1 MSPSEAVKFLTNK
14 PILSLPATRQRGIA
28 REEDVKLID
37 NLTVRASWFLV
48 LLFFGGMIVVLS
60 GLGLYALQQS
70 AAAVAAMAPH
80 AGESGAAY
88 LAAFETMSGLM
99 RLAIVAVLA
108 GSLLVMVIVVW
119 GISVNVL
126 KPLARLV
133 GYFEGLAKGDLSQ
146 PVERRGNNEI
156 GRLFNSLRHMQDG
169 LSQTVGTVRSSSEG
183 IYVGAQDI
191 AEGNGELSSRTEQ
204 QAASLAE
211 TASSMEE
218 LASTVEQ
225 NADNAR
231 QASQLAVEA
240 SRTAAQGGEVV
251 GEVVAT
257 MHDISESSHQM
268 SDIIG
273 VIDSIAFQT
282 NILALNASVEA
293 ARAGEHGRGFAVV
306 AQEVRSLA
314 GRSAS
319 AAGEIRTLIAASLEK
334 VDVGTAR
341 ADKAGQTMSEIV
353 AAVQRVSDI
362 MDEIASAS
370 LEQSNGIGQVNQAV
384 TQMDQ
389 VTQQN
394 AALVQQAA
402 TAATQLEAEAAR
414 LREAVLR
421 FRLAGQAGKAEQ
433 ERAVRPV
440 SGGSQVARLEHDPLP
455 AKRHNAQAT
464 SSNAT
469 RNEKEEEQWASF

>member
-1 MSPSEAVKFLTNK
+1 M
-14 PILSLPATRQRGIA
+14 
-28 REEDVKLID
+28 KLLD

-88 LAAFETMSGLM
+88 QAAFEAMSSLM
-99 RLAIVAVLA
+99 RLAIVAVLT
-108 GSLLVMVIVVW
+108 GSLFVMVIVVW

-133 GYFEGLAKGDLSQ
+133 EYFEGLAKGDLSQ
-146 PVERRGNNEI
+146 PVENRGNNEI
-156 GRLFNSLRHMQDG
+156 GRLFTSLRYMQDG
-169 LSQTVGTVRSSSEG
+169 LSETVGTVRNSSEG

-231 QASQLAVEA
+231 QASQLAAEA

-251 GEVVAT
+251 GEVVST
-257 MHDISESSHQM
+257 MHDISESAHKM
-268 SDIIG
+268 SDIVG

-314 GRSAS
+314 GRSAA

-341 ADKAGQTMSEIV
+341 VDKAGQTMSEIV

-421 FRLAGQAGKAEQ
+421 FRLAGQADNTGQA
-433 ERAVRPV
+433 RAARPD
-440 SGGSQVARLEHDPLP
+440 GGSSHVARLAHDPLP
-455 AKRHNAQAT
+455 AKRHSAQAT
-464 SSNAT
+464 APRSTRNEKE

>member
-1 MSPSEAVKFLTNK
+1 M
-14 PILSLPATRQRGIA
+14 
-28 REEDVKLID
+28 KLLD
-37 NLTVRASWFLV
+37 NLTVRTSWFLV

-70 AAAVAAMAPH
+70 SAAVAAMAPH

-88 LAAFETMSGLM
+88 QASFMATAELM
-99 RLAIVAVLA
+99 RWAIVAVLT
-108 GSLLVMVIVVW
+108 GSLAVMVVVVW

-133 GYFEGLAKGDLSQ
+133 GYFEGLARGDLSQ
-146 PVERRGNNEI
+146 PVENRGNNEI
-156 GRLFNSLRHMQDG
+156 GRLFISLRHMQDG
-169 LSQTVGTVRSSSEG
+169 LSETVGTVRSSSEG
-183 IYVGAQDI
+183 IYIGAQGI
-191 AEGNGELSSRTEQ
+191 AEGNVELSSRTEQ

-218 LASTVEQ
+218 LAATVEQ

-231 QASQLAVEA
+231 QASQLAADA

-251 GEVVAT
+251 GEVVST
-257 MHDISESSHQM
+257 MHDISESSHKM

-273 VIDSIAFQT
+273 VIDTIAFQT

-319 AAGEIRTLIAASLEK
+319 AAGEIRALIATSLEK

-341 ADKAGQTMSEIV
+341 VDKAGQTMSEIV

-362 MDEIASAS
+362 MDE
-370 LEQSNGIGQVNQAV
+370 
-384 TQMDQ
+384 
-389 VTQQN
+389 
-394 AALVQQAA
+394 
-402 TAATQLEAEAAR
+402 
-414 LREAVLR
+414 
-421 FRLAGQAGKAEQ
+421 
-433 ERAVRPV
+433 
-440 SGGSQVARLEHDPLP
+440 
-455 AKRHNAQAT
+455 
-464 SSNAT
+464 
-469 RNEKEEEQWASF
+469 

>member
-1 MSPSEAVKFLTNK
+1 M
-14 PILSLPATRQRGIA
+14 
-28 REEDVKLID
+28 KLLD

-60 GLGLYALQQS
+60 ALGLYALQQ
-70 AAAVAAMAPH
+70 AGVAVSAMAPH
-80 AGESGAAY
+80 AGESGAAHE
-88 LAAFETMSGLM
+88 ASFEAVAGMM

-108 GSLLVMVIVVW
+108 GSLAVMVVVVW

-146 PVERRGNNEI
+146 PVENRGNNEI
-156 GRLFNSLRHMQDG
+156 GRLFISLRHMQEG
-169 LSQTVGTVRSSSEG
+169 LSATVGTVRSSSEG

-191 AEGNGELSSRTEQ
+191 ADGNGELSSRTEQ

-231 QASQLAVEA
+231 QASQLAAEA

-273 VIDSIAFQT
+273 VIDTIAFQT

-306 AQEVRSLA
+306 AQEVRNLA

-319 AAGEIRTLIAASLEK
+319 AAGEIRELIQASLER
-334 VDVGTAR
+334 VDVGTSR
-341 ADKAGQTMSEIV
+341 VDKAGQTMQEIV

-402 TAATQLEAEAAR
+402 TAATQLEAEAGR

-421 FRLAGQAGKAEQ
+421 FRLAGQPTESVQTTRREENASQALPA
-433 ERAVRPV
+433 AVQR
-440 SGGSQVARLEHDPLP
+440 DPLP
-455 AKRHNAQAT
+455 ARRSQESSSGASHNK
-464 SSNAT
+464 N
-469 RNEKEEEQWASF
+469 EEEEWASF

>member
-1 MSPSEAVKFLTNK
+1 MKYL
-14 PILSLPATRQRGIA
+14 
-28 REEDVKLID
+28 D

-48 LLFFGGMIVVLS
+48 LLFFGAMLVVLS
-60 GLGLYALQQS
+60 ALGLYALQQGS
-70 AAAVAAMAPH
+70 TAVAAMAPH
-80 AGESGAAY
+80 AGESGTAY
-88 LAAFETMSGLM
+88 QTAFTATADLM
-99 RLAIVAVLA
+99 RMAIVIVLA
-108 GSLLVMVIVVW
+108 GSAVVMGIVVW

-126 KPLARLV
+126 RPLARLV
-133 GYFEGLAKGDLSQ
+133 GYFEGLAQGDLSQ
-146 PVERRGNNEI
+146 PVENRGNNEI
-156 GRLFNSLRHMQDG
+156 GRLFISLKRMQDG
-169 LSQTVGTVRSSSEG
+169 LSKTVGTVRSSSEG
-183 IYVGAQDI
+183 IYVGAQGI

-231 QASQLAVEA
+231 QASQLAAEA

-251 GEVVAT
+251 GEVVST
-257 MHDISESSHQM
+257 MHDISESSHKM

-273 VIDSIAFQT
+273 VIDTIAFQT

-319 AAGEIRTLIAASLEK
+319 AAGEIRALIKASLET
-334 VDVGTAR
+334 VDAGTAR
-341 ADKAGQTMSEIV
+341 VDQAGQTMGEIV

-389 VTQQN
+389 VIQQN
-394 AALVQQAA
+394 ATLVQQAA

-421 FRLAGQAGKAEQ
+421 FRLVGQAGETQ
-433 ERAVRPV
+433 SRA
-440 SGGSQVARLEHDPLP
+440 GGQAGAARLVAPQQDPLP
-455 AKRHNAQAT
+455 AKRQQDMKHRQD
-464 SSNAT
+464 
-469 RNEKEEEQWASF
+469 EKSQEEEWASF

>member
-1 MSPSEAVKFLTNK
+1 M
-14 PILSLPATRQRGIA
+14 
-28 REEDVKLID
+28 KLLD

-48 LLFFGGMIVVLS
+48 LLFFGAMLVVLS
-60 GLGLYALQQS
+60 VLGLYALQQGS
-70 AAAVAAMAPH
+70 AAVAVMAPH
-80 AGESGAAY
+80 AGEAGVTHQASFAAT
-88 LAAFETMSGLM
+88 AGLI
-99 RLAIVAVLA
+99 RLAIVAVLL
-108 GSLLVMVIVVW
+108 GSAVVMGIVVW

-126 KPLARLV
+126 RPLARLV
-133 GYFEGLAKGDLSQ
+133 GYFEGLAQGNLSQ
-146 PVERRGNNEI
+146 PVENRGNNEI
-156 GRLFNSLRHMQDG
+156 GRLFTSLRHMQEG
-169 LSQTVGTVRSSSEG
+169 LSGTVGTVRSSSES
-183 IYVGAQDI
+183 IYLGAQEI

-211 TASSMEE
+211 TASSMEQ

-231 QASQLAVEA
+231 QASQLASEA
-240 SRTAAQGGEVV
+240 SRTAVQGGEVV
-251 GEVVAT
+251 GEVVST
-257 MHDISESSHQM
+257 MHDISESSHKV

-319 AAGEIRTLIAASLEK
+319 AAGEIRTLIKASLEK

-341 ADKAGQTMSEIV
+341 VDQAGQTMSEIV

-389 VTQQN
+389 VIQQN

-421 FRLAGQAGKAEQ
+421 FRLAGQQDKPRQEARKKAVPAGPAAATQ
-433 ERAVRPV
+433 
-440 SGGSQVARLEHDPLP
+440 DPLP
-455 AKRHNAQAT
+455 AKRRQYEANAKARTTQ
-464 SSNAT
+464 
-469 RNEKEEEQWASF
+469 EEEWASF

>member
-1 MSPSEAVKFLTNK
+1 
-14 PILSLPATRQRGIA
+14 
-28 REEDVKLID
+28 
-37 NLTVRASWFLV
+37 
-48 LLFFGGMIVVLS
+48 MIVVLS

-70 AAAVAAMAPH
+70 AVAVTAMAPH

-88 LAAFETMSGLM
+88 QAAFETTASLM
-99 RLAIVAVLA
+99 RLAIVAALS
-108 GSLLVMVIVVW
+108 GSLVVMVVVVW

-133 GYFEGLAKGDLSQ
+133 EYFEGLAKGDLSQ
-146 PVERRGNNEI
+146 PVENRGNNEI
-156 GRLFNSLRHMQDG
+156 GRLFTSLRHMQEG
-169 LSQTVGTVRSSSEG
+169 LSETVGTVRSSSEG

-191 AEGNGELSSRTEQ
+191 ADGNGELSSRTEQ

-231 QASQLAVEA
+231 QASQLAAEA

-257 MHDISESSHQM
+257 MHDISESSHKM

-319 AAGEIRTLIAASLEK
+319 AAGEIRTLIAASVEK

-341 ADKAGQTMSEIV
+341 VDKAGQTMKEIV

-421 FRLAGQAGKAEQ
+421 FRLAGQTGSAGQ
-433 ERAVRPV
+433 ERAVRPAP
-440 SGGSQVARLEHDPLP
+440 GNPQVARLAHDPLP
-455 AKRHNAQAT
+455 AKRHDAQAAT
-464 SSNAT
+464 SSST

>member
-1 MSPSEAVKFLTNK
+1 MKFL
-14 PILSLPATRQRGIA
+14 
-28 REEDVKLID
+28 D

-60 GLGLYALQQS
+60 LLGWYALQQS
-70 AAAVAAMAPH
+70 GAAVAAMAPH
-80 AGESGAAY
+80 AGESGASYQASFTAMAD
-88 LAAFETMSGLM
+88 LV
-99 RLAIVAVLA
+99 RLAILAVLMGSVAV
-108 GSLLVMVIVVW
+108 MVVVVW

-126 KPLARLV
+126 QPLARLV
-133 GYFEGLAKGDLSQ
+133 GYFEGLAQGDLSQ
-146 PVERRGNNEI
+146 PVENRGNNEI
-156 GRLFNSLRHMQDG
+156 GRLFLSLKHMQDG
-169 LSQTVGTVRSSSEG
+169 LSDTVGTVRSSSEG
-183 IYVGAQDI
+183 IYQGAHDI
-191 AEGNGELSSRTEQ
+191 ADGNGELSSRTEQ

-231 QASQLAVEA
+231 QASQLAAEA

-251 GEVVAT
+251 GEVVST

-273 VIDSIAFQT
+273 VIDTIAFQT

-306 AQEVRSLA
+306 AQEVRNLA

-319 AAGEIRTLIAASLEK
+319 AAGEIRTLIQASLEK
-334 VDVGTAR
+334 VDVGTSR
-341 ADKAGQTMSEIV
+341 VDRAGQTMREIV

-384 TQMDQ
+384 TEMDQ
-389 VTQQN
+389 TTQQN

-402 TAATQLEAEAAR
+402 TAATQLEAEAGR
-414 LREAVLR
+414 LRDAVMR
-421 FRLAGQAGKAEQ
+421 FRLAGQANVPVPG
-433 ERAVRPV
+433 ER
-440 SGGSQVARLEHDPLP
+440 QARTYPAQQPTTQRDPLP
-455 AKRHNAQAT
+455 GASEAGTTPRPRTDRAQ
-464 SSNAT
+464 
-469 RNEKEEEQWASF
+469 EEEEWASF

>member
-1 MSPSEAVKFLTNK
+1 MKFL
-14 PILSLPATRQRGIA
+14 
-28 REEDVKLID
+28 D

-48 LLFFGGMIVVLS
+48 LLFFGGMIIVLS
-60 GLGLYALQQS
+60 LLGLYALQQGS
-70 AAAVAAMAPH
+70 AAVAAMAPH
-80 AGESGAAY
+80 IGESGAPHQASFASVAD
-88 LAAFETMSGLM
+88 LV
-99 RLAIVAVLA
+99 RLAIVAVLL
-108 GSLLVMVIVVW
+108 GSVAVMVVVVW

-126 KPLARLV
+126 QPLARLV
-133 GYFEGLAKGDLSQ
+133 GYFEGLAQGDLSQ
-146 PVERRGNNEI
+146 PVENRGNNEI
-156 GRLFNSLRHMQDG
+156 GRLFTSLKHMQEG
-169 LSQTVGTVRSSSEG
+169 LSETVGTVRSSSEG
-183 IYVGAQDI
+183 IYQGAHGI

-225 NADNAR
+225 SADNAR
-231 QASQLAVEA
+231 QASQLAAEA

-251 GEVVAT
+251 GEVVST

-306 AQEVRSLA
+306 AQEVRNLA

-319 AAGEIRTLIAASLEK
+319 AAGEIRDLIQASLEK
-334 VDVGTAR
+334 VDVGTSR
-341 ADKAGQTMSEIV
+341 VDRAGQTMREIV

-370 LEQSNGIGQVNQAV
+370 VEQSSGIGQVNQAV

-402 TAATQLEAEAAR
+402 TAATQLEAEAGR
-414 LREAVLR
+414 LREAVMR
-421 FRLAGQAGKAEQ
+421 FRLAGQLDASMPGESPARTT
-433 ERAVRPV
+433 RARP
-440 SGGSQVARLEHDPLP
+440 SEAQRDPLP
-455 AKRHNAQAT
+455 AARKGETKPT
-464 SSNAT
+464 SSEGQAQQ
-469 RNEKEEEQWASF
+469 EEEWASF

>member
-1 MSPSEAVKFLTNK
+1 M
-14 PILSLPATRQRGIA
+14 
-28 REEDVKLID
+28 KLLD

-48 LLFFGGMIVVLS
+48 LLFFGAMLIVLS
-60 GLGLYALQQS
+60 ALGLYALQQGS
-70 AAAVAAMAPH
+70 HAVAAMAPH

-88 LAAFETMSGLM
+88 QASFSATADLM

-108 GSLLVMVIVVW
+108 GSAVVMGVVVW
-119 GISVNVL
+119 GISTNVL
-126 KPLARLV
+126 RPLARLV
-133 GYFEGLAKGDLSQ
+133 GYFESLAQGDLSQ
-146 PVERRGNNEI
+146 PVENRGNNEI
-156 GRLFNSLRHMQDG
+156 GRLFTSLRRMQDG
-169 LSQTVGTVRSSSEG
+169 LSGTVGTVRSSSEG

-231 QASQLAVEA
+231 QASQLAAEA
-240 SRTAAQGGEVV
+240 SRTAVQGVEVV

-257 MHDISESSHQM
+257 MHDISESSHKV

-273 VIDSIAFQT
+273 VIDTIAFQT

-306 AQEVRSLA
+306 AQEVRNLA

-319 AAGEIRTLIAASLEK
+319 AAGEIRTLIQASLEK

-341 ADKAGQTMSEIV
+341 VDQAGQTMNEIV

-370 LEQSNGIGQVNQAV
+370 LEQSNGISQVNQAV

-389 VTQQN
+389 VIQQN

-421 FRLAGQAGKAEQ
+421 FRLTGQHGEPVRAAATKRNAVKAL
-433 ERAVRPV
+433 AAPV
-440 SGGSQVARLEHDPLP
+440 GHDPRP
-455 AKRHNAQAT
+455 AERKPRGAMNT
-464 SSNAT
+464 SKSN
-469 RNEKEEEQWASF
+469 EEEEWASF

>member
-1 MSPSEAVKFLTNK
+1 M
-14 PILSLPATRQRGIA
+14 
-28 REEDVKLID
+28 KLLD

-60 GLGLYALQQS
+60 VLGLYALQQGH
-70 AAAVAAMAPH
+70 AAVAEMAPH
-80 AGESGAAY
+80 AGESGALLLQGFDVVA
-88 LAAFETMSGLM
+88 GWM
-99 RLAIVAVLA
+99 RLAIIAVLV
-108 GSLLVMVIVVW
+108 GSALVMAVVMW
-119 GISVNVL
+119 GITVNVL
-126 KPLARLV
+126 QPLARLV
-133 GYFEGLAKGDLSQ
+133 GYFEGLARGDLSQ
-146 PVERRGNNEI
+146 PVENRGNNEI
-156 GRLFNSLRHMQDG
+156 GRLFTSLKHMQEG
-169 LSQTVGTVRSSSEG
+169 LSDTVGTVRSSSEG
-183 IYVGAQDI
+183 IYQGAHEI
-191 AEGNGELSSRTEQ
+191 ARGNGELSSRTEQ

-211 TASSMEE
+211 TASSMEQ

-231 QASQLAVEA
+231 QASQLAAEA
-240 SRTAAQGGEVV
+240 SRTAAQGGDVV
-251 GEVVAT
+251 SDVVST
-257 MHDISESSHQM
+257 MHDISDSSHKM
-268 SDIIG
+268 SDIIS
-273 VIDSIAFQT
+273 VIDNIAFQT

-319 AAGEIRTLIAASLEK
+319 AAGEIRTLIQASREK
-334 VDVGTAR
+334 VDVGTSR
-341 ADKAGQTMSEIV
+341 VDQAGQTMAEIV

-394 AALVQQAA
+394 ATLVQKAA
-402 TAATQLEAEAAR
+402 AGATQLEAEAGR

-421 FRLAGQAGKAEQ
+421 FRVAGQAAAHQDAG
-433 ERAVRPV
+433 RAA
-440 SGGSQVARLEHDPLP
+440 GSSRALQAPPLRDPLP
-455 AKRHNAQAT
+455 ADRRSGHASSPEASRNSASRNGAARNNA
-464 SSNAT
+464 S
-469 RNEKEEEQWASF
+469 RKEEEEWASF

>member
-1 MSPSEAVKFLTNK
+1 MKYL
-14 PILSLPATRQRGIA
+14 
-28 REEDVKLID
+28 D

-48 LLFFGGMIVVLS
+48 LLFFGAMLVVLS
-60 GLGLYALQQS
+60 VLGLYALQQGS
-70 AAAVAAMAPH
+70 TAVAAMAPH

-88 LAAFETMSGLM
+88 QASFAATASLVHM
-99 RLAIVAVLA
+99 AIIAVLVGSVAVMA
-108 GSLLVMVIVVW
+108 VVVW

-126 KPLARLV
+126 RPLARLV
-133 GYFEGLAKGDLSQ
+133 GYFEGLAQGDLSQ
-146 PVERRGNNEI
+146 PVENRGNNEI
-156 GRLFNSLRHMQDG
+156 GRLFISLKHMQEG
-169 LSQTVGTVRSSSEG
+169 LSETVGTVRSSSEG

-231 QASQLAVEA
+231 QASQLAAEA

-251 GEVVAT
+251 GEVVST

-319 AAGEIRTLIAASLEK
+319 AAGEIRALIKASLEK

-341 ADKAGQTMSEIV
+341 VDKAGQTMGEIV

-389 VTQQN
+389 VIQQN

-421 FRLAGQAGKAEQ
+421 FRLAGQGNESLPKARSQAGT
-433 ERAVRPV
+433 
-440 SGGSQVARLEHDPLP
+440 ARLASPQQDPLP
-455 AKRHNAQAT
+455 AKRQ
-464 SSNAT
+464 
-469 RNEKEEEQWASF
+469 NEKAQEEWASF

>member
-1 MSPSEAVKFLTNK
+1 M
-14 PILSLPATRQRGIA
+14 
-28 REEDVKLID
+28 KLLD
-37 NLTVRASWFLV
+37 NLTVRASWVLV

-60 GLGLYALQQS
+60 VLGLYALQQGH
-70 AAAVAAMAPH
+70 AAVAEMAPH
-80 AGESGAAY
+80 AGESGALLLQY
-88 LAAFETMSGLM
+88 FDVAAGWM
-99 RLAIVAVLA
+99 RLAILAVLV
-108 GSLLVMVIVVW
+108 GSALVMAVVMW
-119 GISVNVL
+119 GITVNVL
-126 KPLARLV
+126 QPLARLV
-133 GYFEGLAKGDLSQ
+133 GYFEGLARGDLSQ
-146 PVERRGNNEI
+146 PVENRGNNEI
-156 GRLFNSLRHMQDG
+156 GRLFISLKHMQDG
-169 LSQTVGTVRSSSEG
+169 LSDTVGTVRSSSEG
-183 IYVGAQDI
+183 IYQGAHDI
-191 AEGNGELSSRTEQ
+191 ARGNGELSSRTEQ

-211 TASSMEE
+211 TASSMEQ
-218 LASTVEQ
+218 LAATVEQ

-231 QASQLAVEA
+231 QASQLAAEA
-240 SRTAAQGGEVV
+240 SRTAAQGGDVV
-251 GEVVAT
+251 SDVVST
-257 MHDISESSHQM
+257 MHDISDSSHKM

-273 VIDSIAFQT
+273 VIDNIAFQT

-319 AAGEIRTLIAASLEK
+319 AAGEIRGLIHASREK

-341 ADKAGQTMSEIV
+341 VDQAGQTMAEIV

-394 AALVQQAA
+394 ATLVQNAA
-402 TAATQLEAEAAR
+402 AGATQLEAEAGR

-421 FRLAGQAGKAEQ
+421 FRLAGQAVAEGASAKQGVGK
-433 ERAVRPV
+433 V
-440 SGGSQVARLEHDPLP
+440 QVAGKSLQAPPTHDPLP
-455 AKRHNAQAT
+455 ANRRSGHESSPGMSRNSASRHDA
-464 SSNAT
+464 S
-469 RNEKEEEQWASF
+469 RNEEEEWASF

>member
-1 MSPSEAVKFLTNK
+1 MKYL
-14 PILSLPATRQRGIA
+14 
-28 REEDVKLID
+28 D

-48 LLFFGGMIVVLS
+48 LLFFGAMIVALS
-60 GLGLYALQQS
+60 ALGLHALQQGGS
-70 AAAVAAMAPH
+70 AVAAMAPH

-88 LAAFETMSGLM
+88 QASFDATANLM
-99 RLAIVAVLA
+99 RMAIVAVLL
-108 GSLLVMVIVVW
+108 GSAVVMAIVVW

-126 KPLARLV
+126 RPLARLV
-133 GYFEGLAKGDLSQ
+133 GYFEGLAQGNLSQ
-146 PVERRGNNEI
+146 PVENRGNNEI
-156 GRLFNSLRHMQDG
+156 GRLFTSLKHMQEG
-169 LSQTVGTVRSSSEG
+169 LSGTVGTVRSSSES
-183 IYVGAQDI
+183 IYLGAQEI

-231 QASQLAVEA
+231 QASQLAAEA

-257 MHDISESSHQM
+257 MHDISESSHKV

-319 AAGEIRTLIAASLEK
+319 AAGEIRTLIQASLEK
-334 VDVGTAR
+334 VDVGSAR
-341 ADKAGQTMSEIV
+341 VDQAGQTMGEIV

-421 FRLAGQAGKAEQ
+421 FQLAEQ
-433 ERAVRPV
+433 GGNPIPQRDTRPDLGNV
-440 SGGSQVARLEHDPLP
+440 AAARLDHDPLP
-455 AKRHNAQAT
+455 AKRHDVDARP
-464 SSNAT
+464 SRS
-469 RNEKEEEQWASF
+469 RHEEEEQWASF

>member
-1 MSPSEAVKFLTNK
+1 MKYL
-14 PILSLPATRQRGIA
+14 
-28 REEDVKLID
+28 D

-48 LLFFGGMIVVLS
+48 LLFFGAMLVVLS
-60 GLGLYALQQS
+60 FLGLYALQQGS
-70 AAAVAAMAPH
+70 TAVAAMAPH

-88 LAAFETMSGLM
+88 QASFAATADLM
-99 RLAIVAVLA
+99 RLAIVVVLA
-108 GSLLVMVIVVW
+108 GSAAVMGIVVW

-126 KPLARLV
+126 RPLARLV
-133 GYFEGLAKGDLSQ
+133 GYFEGLAQGNLSQ
-146 PVERRGNNEI
+146 PVESRGNNEI
-156 GRLFNSLRHMQDG
+156 GRLFISLKHMQDG
-169 LSQTVGTVRSSSEG
+169 LSETVGTVRSSSEG

-231 QASQLAVEA
+231 QASQLAAEA

-251 GEVVAT
+251 GEVVST
-257 MHDISESSHQM
+257 MHDISESSHKM
-268 SDIIG
+268 SDIIS
-273 VIDSIAFQT
+273 VIDTIAFQT

-306 AQEVRSLA
+306 AQEVRNLA

-319 AAGEIRTLIAASLEK
+319 AAGEIRVLIKASLEK

-341 ADKAGQTMSEIV
+341 VDQAGQTMGEIV

-421 FRLAGQAGKAEQ
+421 FRLAGQQDEPAPASRKSQAG
-433 ERAVRPV
+433 
-440 SGGSQVARLEHDPLP
+440 VARQLSQQDPLP
-455 AKRHNAQAT
+455 AKRHQNVKHRQGEQ
-464 SSNAT
+464 SQ
-469 RNEKEEEQWASF
+469 EEEWASF

>member
-1 MSPSEAVKFLTNK
+1 ML
-14 PILSLPATRQRGIA
+14 
-28 REEDVKLID
+28 
-37 NLTVRASWFLV
+37 
-48 LLFFGGMIVVLS
+48 VVLS
-60 GLGLYALQQS
+60 ILGLYALQQGS
-70 AAAVAAMAPH
+70 HAVAAMAPH

-88 LAAFETMSGLM
+88 QASFSAAAGLM

-108 GSLLVMVIVVW
+108 GSAVVMVIVVW
-119 GISVNVL
+119 GINANVL
-126 KPLARLV
+126 RPLARLV
-133 GYFEGLAKGDLSQ
+133 GYFEGLAQGDLSQ
-146 PVERRGNNEI
+146 PVESRGNNEI
-156 GRLFNSLRHMQDG
+156 GRLFTSLRHMQDG
-169 LSQTVGTVRSSSEG
+169 LSGTVGTVRGSSES
-183 IYVGAQDI
+183 IYLGAQEI

-231 QASQLAVEA
+231 QASQLAADA
-240 SRTAAQGGEVV
+240 SRTAVQGGEVV

-257 MHDISESSHQM
+257 MHDISESSHKV
-268 SDIIG
+268 SDIIS
-273 VIDSIAFQT
+273 VIDTIAFQT

-306 AQEVRSLA
+306 AQEVRNLA

-319 AAGEIRTLIAASLEK
+319 AAGEIRTLIKASLEK

-341 ADKAGQTMSEIV
+341 VDQAGQTMSEIV

-389 VTQQN
+389 VIQQN

-421 FRLAGQAGKAEQ
+421 FRLAGQQGQPVHTASPKRETV
-433 ERAVRPV
+433 RALAAPM
-440 SGGSQVARLEHDPLP
+440 EHDPRP
-455 AKRHNAQAT
+455 VEGKSRGTAVNT
-464 SSNAT
+464 SRSN
-469 RNEKEEEQWASF
+469 EEEEWASF

>member
-1 MSPSEAVKFLTNK
+1 M
-14 PILSLPATRQRGIA
+14 
-28 REEDVKLID
+28 KLLD

-48 LLFFGGMIVVLS
+48 LLFFGAMLVVLS
-60 GLGLYALQQS
+60 VLGLYALQQGS
-70 AAAVAAMAPH
+70 AAVAAMAPH
-80 AGESGAAY
+80 AGESGAAHQASF
-88 LAAFETMSGLM
+88 AATTGLI
-99 RLAIVAVLA
+99 RLAIVAVLL
-108 GSLLVMVIVVW
+108 GSVVVMGIVVW

-126 KPLARLV
+126 RPLARLV
-133 GYFEGLAKGDLSQ
+133 GYFEGLAQGDLSQ
-146 PVERRGNNEI
+146 PVENRGSNEI
-156 GRLFNSLRHMQDG
+156 GRLFTSLRHMQDG
-169 LSQTVGTVRSSSEG
+169 LSGTVGTVRSSSES
-183 IYVGAQDI
+183 IYLGAQEI

-231 QASQLAVEA
+231 QASQLAAEA

-257 MHDISESSHQM
+257 MHDISESSHKM

-319 AAGEIRTLIAASLEK
+319 AAGEIRALINTSLER

-341 ADKAGQTMSEIV
+341 VDQAGRTMGEIV

-394 AALVQQAA
+394 ATLVQQAA

-421 FRLAGQAGKAEQ
+421 FRLAGQQGETPSKAGRQAG
-433 ERAVRPV
+433 RAAPLAL
-440 SGGSQVARLEHDPLP
+440 QDPLP
-455 AKRHNAQAT
+455 AKRSQNVTKGRH
-464 SSNAT
+464 
-469 RNEKEEEQWASF
+469 EEPKEEEWASF

>member
-1 MSPSEAVKFLTNK
+1 MKYL
-14 PILSLPATRQRGIA
+14 
-28 REEDVKLID
+28 D

-48 LLFFGGMIVVLS
+48 LLFFGAMLVVLS
-60 GLGLYALQQS
+60 FLGLHALQQGS
-70 AAAVAAMAPH
+70 TAVAAMAPH

-88 LAAFETMSGLM
+88 QASFAATADLM
-99 RLAIVAVLA
+99 RLAIVIVLA
-108 GSLLVMVIVVW
+108 GSAAVMGIVVW

-126 KPLARLV
+126 RPLARLV
-133 GYFEGLAKGDLSQ
+133 GYFEGLAQGNLSQ
-146 PVERRGNNEI
+146 PVESRGNNEI
-156 GRLFNSLRHMQDG
+156 GRLFISLKHMQDG
-169 LSQTVGTVRSSSEG
+169 LSETVGTVRSSSEG

-231 QASQLAVEA
+231 QASQLAAEA

-251 GEVVAT
+251 GEVVST
-257 MHDISESSHQM
+257 MHDISESSHKM
-268 SDIIG
+268 SDIIS
-273 VIDSIAFQT
+273 VIDTIAFQT

-306 AQEVRSLA
+306 AQEVRNLA

-319 AAGEIRTLIAASLEK
+319 AAGEIRVLIKASLEK

-341 ADKAGQTMSEIV
+341 VDQAGQTMGEIV

-421 FRLAGQAGKAEQ
+421 FRLAGQQGEPAPASRKNQAG
-433 ERAVRPV
+433 
-440 SGGSQVARLEHDPLP
+440 VARQLPRQQDPLP
-455 AKRHNAQAT
+455 AKRHQNVKHRQGEQ
-464 SSNAT
+464 SQ
-469 RNEKEEEQWASF
+469 EEEWASF

>member
-1 MSPSEAVKFLTNK
+1 MKYL
-14 PILSLPATRQRGIA
+14 
-28 REEDVKLID
+28 D

-48 LLFFGGMIVVLS
+48 LLFFCAMLVALS
-60 GLGLYALQQS
+60 ALGLYALQQGS
-70 AAAVAAMAPH
+70 TAVAAMAPH
-80 AGESGAAY
+80 AAESGAAY
-88 LAAFETMSGLM
+88 QASFTATADLI
-99 RLAIVAVLA
+99 RLAIVAMLA
-108 GSLLVMVIVVW
+108 GSAVVMGIVVW

-126 KPLARLV
+126 RPLARLV
-133 GYFEGLAKGDLSQ
+133 GYFEGLAQGNLSQ
-146 PVERRGNNEI
+146 PVENRGNNEI
-156 GRLFNSLRHMQDG
+156 GRLFTSLRHMQDG
-169 LSQTVGTVRSSSEG
+169 LSGTVGTVRSSSES
-183 IYVGAQDI
+183 IYLGAQEI

-231 QASQLAVEA
+231 QASQLAAEA

-251 GEVVAT
+251 GEVVST
-257 MHDISESSHQM
+257 MHDISESSHKM

-273 VIDSIAFQT
+273 VIDTIAFQT

-306 AQEVRSLA
+306 AQEVRNLA

-319 AAGEIRTLIAASLEK
+319 AAGEIRVLIKASLEK

-341 ADKAGQTMSEIV
+341 VDQAGQTMGEIV

-362 MDEIASAS
+362 MNEIASAS

-421 FRLAGQAGKAEQ
+421 FRLAGQAEESSSARQRTERMSHQAEPAKALPS
-433 ERAVRPV
+433 AVHR
-440 SGGSQVARLEHDPLP
+440 DPLP
-455 AKRHNAQAT
+455 SGRSNGANDA
-464 SSNAT
+464 SSGS
-469 RNEKEEEQWASF
+469 RNEKIEEEWASF